1 MKKYEGVVQDDDGN
15 IITNATVTVKDYV
28 GGANATIYAADAL
41 GSNINGFTNNSD
53 GTFEF
58 YAKDGRY
65 NIEISKPGI
74 TTKVITNVLIHHNS
88 DVVSVKGYGAAGD
101 GSTDDTAA
109 IQAAITANY
118 DKTLYFPAGTYK
130 VTSTLTV
137 ADSIRFLGD
146 GRDATFISW
155 TSTTLDVISVA
166 SATAVH
172 FEGIKFS
179 GPASATSG
187 AMILLAHSA
196 SGVNYFSSFTRCMF
210 SGGYDCIRTVSAA
223 AWAIENCYFTSWV
236 RRAVTVQ
243 SVNTPD
249 AGDSSIYGN
258 CVFANGIANS
268 VAIYQVS
275 SGGLKVIGN
284 KFNGLGAHAYQMQL
298 ASAVATSNLIFADN
312 SVENHTVDAM
322 KFDTD
327 GGGATFSQVTITG
340 NCFALTP
347 YMIDMSTATAFL
359 SRVVITGNTFAL
371 NGTATYGINM
381 GAVDKYVI
389 SANSIVN
396 AGAGTPTGVLLGAS
410 CTEGQLGPNNYDGL
424 TTNVNDS
431 STSKAKVYFND
442 TQVLANSFQFPATQV
457 ASTDANCL
465 DDYEEATAASPLT
478 LTFATAGDLSVAYTR
493 QVTQYIKIGRQVTVW
508 FNIVTSTFTH
518 TTASGNLQLTGL
530 PFTVAT
536 ITDYNFVGS
545 MGWSGLNL
553 QAGYSFVGPQT
564 SSGGT
569 VLIFYMSGDNVA
581 GGNITTTEA
590 TTGAGIVLR
599 GSITY
604 IASA

>member
-1 MKKYEGVVQDDDGN
+1 MSIRGISAGSVV
-15 IITNATVTVKDYV
+15 TS
-28 GGANATIYAADAL
+28 ADAGDVTFL
-41 GSNINGFTNNSD
+41 QS
-53 GTFEF
+53 GTGAVSRTVQ
-58 YAKDGRY
+58 AKERD
-65 NIEISKPGI
+65 I
-74 TTKVITNVLIHHNS
+74 
-88 DVVSVKGYGAAGD
+88 VSVKDFGAVGD
-101 GSTDDTAA
+101 GTTDDTAA

-118 DKTLYFPAGTYK
+118 DGSIYFPPGTYK
-130 VTSTLTV
+130 VASTLNITD
-137 ADSIRFLGD
+137 AISIYGA
-146 GRDATFISW
+146 GRDATIITW

-172 FEGIKFS
+172 FQGIKFD
-179 GPASATSG
+179 GPASATAG
-187 AMILLAHSA
+187 AIITLAHSGA
-196 SGVNYFSSFTRCMF
+196 GVNYFSSFQDCTF
-210 SGGYDCIRTVSAA
+210 SRGYDQIKTVSAA
-223 AWAIENCYFTSWV
+223 AWTIRNCYFSAWV
-236 RRAVTVQ
+236 RRSVTVA
-243 SVNTPD
+243 SANTPD

-258 CVFANGIANS
+258 CIFANGIASS

-275 SGGLKVIGN
+275 SGGLKVVGN
-284 KFNGLGAHAYQMQL
+284 KFNGLGSRAYQMQL
-298 ASAVATSNLIFADN
+298 ASGVATSNLIFADN

-327 GGGATFSQVTITG
+327 GGGATFSQITITG

-359 SRVVITGNTFAL
+359 SRVVIAGNTFAL

-389 SANSIVN
+389 TGNSIVS
-396 AGAGTPTGVLLGAS
+396 AGAGTPTGILLGAS

-424 TTNVNDS
+424 TTNVSDS

-457 ASTDANCL
+457 PSSNANCL
-465 DDYEEATAASPLT
+465 DDYEENTAATPLA
-478 LTFATAGDLSVAYTR
+478 LTFATPGDLSVAYTR
-493 QVTQYIKIGRQVTVW
+493 QVTQYIKTGRQVTVW
-508 FNIVTSTFTH
+508 FNIVTSAFTH

-545 MGWSGLNL
+545 CGWSGLNL
-553 QAGYSFVGPQT
+553 QAGYTFVGPQT
-564 SSGGT
+564 SSAST
-569 VLIFYMSGDNVA
+569 ILIFYMSGDNVA

-590 TTGAGIVLR
+590 TTGASIVLR

-604 IASA
+604 IADA